1 MFINDVKEFKG
12 YYMVIVKEEE
22 VDDKYRDIIY

>member
-1 MFINDVKEFKG
+1 MFINDVKEFIG
-12 YYMVIVKEEE
+12 YYIVIVKEEE